1 MCYTLP
7 MNTMQAVDVKA
18 IKRWVRENVPF
29 SVCVNRYRKYQVCVE
44 PEGIKDFSP
53 YAERL
58 IAALGLTNVTKLS
71 RRPGM
76 VTSLEII
83 GGSK

>member
-1 MCYTLP
+1 
-7 MNTMQAVDVKA
+7 MNAVDVKR

-44 PEGIKDFSP
+44 PEGIKDFSE
-53 YAERL
+53 YADRL
-58 IAALGLTNVTKLS
+58 IADLALTNVKKIS

-76 VTSLEII
+76 VTSLEVI
-83 GGSK
+83 GGAA